1 MRPSILIAGAGQL
14 GSRYLQGLAASEEAL
29 DIWVFDISAE
39 SLRRAEVRWNEV
51 EPRNIHSV
59 TYITDLG
66 SLPPTLHIAIVATT
80 AEVRVDLVEQ
90 IASSSHAHN
99 WILEKV
105 LAQNKEDLS
114 RIERIL
120 GNGTNAWVNTP
131 RHQWELYRALHRQ
144 YPDKPALE
152 ASFENFSGLACNT
165 IHFVDFVCR
174 WSDTQLVEVDTSGLY
189 AEWYESKRSGF
200 YEVDGRL
207 KMRFADGSLLSLVSE
222 PGNLAYSTKLKIEGD
237 EWKVEEAKGIASTS
251 DGRIVEGRTGLQSD
265 LTAPVVRAILNG
277 VPCGLPMLT
286 ESIQQHEA
294 LLGALIA
301 HWNTRMPNKVDRLPI
316 T

>member
-14 GSRYLQGLAASEEAL
+14 GSRYLQGLAASEDAL

-39 SLRRAEVRWNEV
+39 SLRRAEMRWNEV
-51 EPRNIHSV
+51 EPRNIHNI

-80 AEVRVDLVEQ
+80 AEVRVDLVER
-90 IASSSHAHN
+90 IGAISHVRN

-114 RIERIL
+114 RIERTL
-120 GNGTNAWVNTP
+120 DNGSNAWVNTP
-131 RHQWELYRALHRQ
+131 RHQWELYRTLRGQ
-144 YPDKPALE
+144 YPDSPAME

-174 WSDTQLVEVDTSGLY
+174 WSDTQLVEVDTSGLH
-189 AEWYESKRSGF
+189 AEWYESKRPGF

-207 KMRFADGSLLSLVSE
+207 EMRFSDGSRLTLASQRGNFPYSASLKVK
-222 PGNLAYSTKLKIEGD
+222 GR
-237 EWKVEEAKGIASTS
+237 EWKIDEAKGIASTL
-251 DGRIVEGRTGLQSD
+251 DGRMVEGKTEFQSQ
-265 LTAPVVRAILNG
+265 LTAPTVRAILVG
-277 VPCGLPMLT
+277 VPCGLPTLT
-286 ESIQQHEA
+286 ESIQQHEIF
-294 LLGALIA
+294 LDALIA
-301 HWNTRMPNKVDRLPI
+301 HWNTHMPNKTDRIPI